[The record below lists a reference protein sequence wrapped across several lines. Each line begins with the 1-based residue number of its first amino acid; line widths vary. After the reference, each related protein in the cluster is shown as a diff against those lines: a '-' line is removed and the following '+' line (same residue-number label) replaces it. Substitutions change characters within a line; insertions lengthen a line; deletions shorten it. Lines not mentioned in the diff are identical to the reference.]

1 MAIVVFGSV
10 FVDIKGHPFDTFVP
24 NGRNSGWVET
34 VYGGVSRNV
43 TENLSNLGLEPVFVS
58 IVDDTPI
65 GNDVVN
71 KLSSAGCDTTF
82 IRRVPDSMGT
92 WLAVFDDR
100 GDVYASISKRPDLSP
115 INAVL
120 DEAGAEIFQN
130 ADSVILE
137 IDMPM
142 DIVARIYSLAEKY
155 SVPVY
160 ALVSNISF
168 ALENMDM
175 IRRTE
180 CFVCNLQEAEQFFG
194 ESFEGY
200 SPSLIAEKV
209 SSGIDRCGIRRMV
222 VTLGENGSVFACS
235 DGNCGVSPAKSVIP
249 RDTTGAGDA
258 FFTGVAASLTY
269 GLSIGE
275 ACHNGTIL
283 ASETIMSYEN
293 VVPRHD
299 ASEFGIARPSKS

>member
-1 MAIVVFGSV
+1 MALVVFGSV
-10 FVDIKGHPFDTFVP
+10 FVDIKGHPFDAFVP

-43 TENLSNLGLEPVFVS
+43 TENLSNLGLEPVFIS

-65 GNDVVN
+65 GSDVVE
-71 KLSSAGCDTTF
+71 KLSAAGCDTGY
-82 IRRVPDSMGT
+82 IQRIPNSMGT
-92 WLAVFDDR
+92 WLAVFDER

-115 INAVL
+115 ISDIL
-120 DEAGAEIFQN
+120 DASGEEIFSG
-130 ADSVILE
+130 ADSIILE
-137 IDMPM
+137 IDMPTEL
-142 DIVARIYSLAEKY
+142 VQRIYALAERF

-168 ALENMDM
+168 ALDNMDM

-180 CFVCNLQEAEQFFG
+180 CFVCNLQEAEHFFD
-194 ESFEGY
+194 ESYEGY

-209 SSGIDRCGIRRMV
+209 ASGIKRCGISRMV

-235 DGNCGVSPAKSVIP
+235 DGTYGASPARSVIP

-269 GLSIGE
+269 GLSIE
-275 ACHNGTIL
+275 DACRNGTVL
-283 ASETIMSYEN
+283 AAETIMSYEN

-299 ASEFGIARPSKS
+299 ASEFGIPRS